1 MSGGYKG
8 GTELRGAGPSVCLRE
23 DKEVQTAA
31 WAHGVGWGG
40 AGHTPCHLF
49 HPVQPD
55 SSGAK

>member
-23 DKEVQTAA
+23 DKVQTQQPG
-31 WAHGVGWGG
+31 HTGWGG